1 MSLNIVLW
9 RIRMKKILAFLL
21 ILSMVGSIA
30 GCASMKKRDTGA
42 IIGAASG
49 AVVGGVIGNKAGSTA
64 VGVILGAVV
73 GGVAGAYIGNYMD
86 KQAEEMRRDIEGAKI
101 ERIGEG
107 IKITFDSGVL
117 FDVDKATLRLDAKT
131 NLIELSA
138 ILNKY
143 EDTDILIEGHT
154 DSTGPEDY
162 NMDLSIRR
170 AQSVSSYLATNKVL
184 PTRFNVIGYGEAQP
198 IADNSTVEGRQLN
211 RRVEIAIVANEK
223 LKKIAQEKT

>member
-1 MSLNIVLW
+1 
-9 RIRMKKILAFLL
+9 MKKILALLL
-21 ILSMVGSIA
+21 ILSMSGSIA

-42 IIGAASG
+42 IIGAAGG
-49 AVVGGVIGNKAGSTA
+49 AVVGGVIGKKAGSTA

-86 KQAEEMRRDIEGAKI
+86 KQAEEIRHDIEGAKI

-117 FDVDKATLRLDAKT
+117 FDVDKATLRPNAKT
-131 NLIELSA
+131 NLIKLSA

-154 DSTGPEDY
+154 DSTGSEDH

-170 AQSVSSYLATNKVL
+170 SQSVSSYLATNRVL
-184 PTRFNVIGYGEAQP
+184 PTRFNLVGYGETQP
-198 IADNSTVEGRQLN
+198 IADNATLEGRQLN
-211 RRVEIAIVANEK
+211 RRVEIAIIANEK